1 MGSKPDTSAADT
13 ANQQAAQQAAEAR
26 QKEVERQARLDQG
39 KTAIENTFSGSPVM
53 GTKKQSFDWGS
64 FAAPSASTTAMPT
77 KDALGNWVRATPA
90 AANLPSGY
98 TAVQV
103 DDPNWHAAAPAG
115 ATAYAALPVAT
126 PAQTTAQA
134 AQGISSARR
143 GVVVPG
149 SLGGIPKGQTAAT
162 NNGKISG
169 FGTYGSMNGMQGGG
183 TNQGSGGGVGV
194 PLDIA
199 AAAGGGAAAQQGPGK
214 VWAVRGPDGQLH
226 YQGQN
231 FDYDTSYDTGQRT
244 GGFGE
249 DFYSGISR
257 KVMDLG
263 NVDITDQYNKAREN
277 LQYAL
282 ARQGLSSSSA
292 ANQGVADTEAAKAK
306 AQGDLSLQAQDAAT
320 QVRSQVDQEKQAA
333 LAQLYATEDP
343 SLSANTAL
351 GKATNIRADQP
362 AYSGLGDIFG
372 SVIQGFGNVYSAA
385 RNAGGG
391 YFAGNKSPSVRPAG
405 G

>member
-26 QKEVERQARLDQG
+26 QKEAERQAHLDQG

-53 GTKKQSFDWGS
+53 GTKSTAFDWGS
-64 FAAPSASTTAMPT
+64 FAPPAATAMAT
-77 KDALGNWVRATPA
+77 QDASGTWHKGVPA
-90 AANLPSGY
+90 ASGVPAGY
-98 TAVQV
+98 TAIQV
-103 DDPNWHAAAPAG
+103 DDPNWKPAGGAASQPLGSAVNAAGLTRRADYNPNAGMTPAAAAG
-115 ATAYAALPVAT
+115 A
-126 PAQTTAQA
+126 
-134 AQGISSARR
+134 G
-143 GVVVPG
+143 
-149 SLGGIPKGQTAAT
+149 
-162 NNGKISG
+162 GKISG
-169 FGTYGSMNGMQGGG
+169 FGTFGTMNGMLGGG
-183 TNQGSGGGVGV
+183 TNQGSGGGAGGT
-194 PLDIA
+194 PQIPATASGGASA
-199 AAAGGGAAAQQGPGK
+199 AAQGPGK
-214 VWAVRGPDGQLH
+214 VWAIRGPDGQLH
-226 YQGQN
+226 YQGQGFN
-231 FDYDTSYDTGQRT
+231 VDSQYDTGQRS
-244 GGFGE
+244 GGFGD
-249 DFYSGISR
+249 DFYSGISK

-306 AQGDLSLQAQDAAT
+306 AQGDLSLQATDAAN

>member
-26 QKEVERQARLDQG
+26 QKEAERQAHLDQG

-53 GTKKQSFDWGS
+53 GTKSTAFDWGS
-64 FAAPSASTTAMPT
+64 FAPPAATAMATQDASGKWT
-77 KDALGNWVRATPA
+77 KGVPA
-90 AANLPSGY
+90 ASGVPAGY
-98 TAVQV
+98 TAIQV
-103 DDPNWHAAAPAG
+103 DDPNWKPAGAAAAAPLGSAVNAAG
-115 ATAYAALPVAT
+115 LT
-126 PAQTTAQA
+126 QR
-134 AQGISSARR
+134 ARA
-143 GVVVPG
+143 VPG
-149 SLGGIPKGQTAAT
+149 SLGGKTTTGAAASGPNYGGTPQIPGQPYISAGT
-162 NNGKISG
+162 NNGRDETVMAG
-169 FGTYGSMNGMQGGG
+169 YGG
-183 TNQGSGGGVGV
+183 
-194 PLDIA
+194 
-199 AAAGGGAAAQQGPGK
+199 AAGGGSTAAQGPGK
-214 VWAVRGPDGQLH
+214 VWAIRGPDGQLH
-226 YQGQN
+226 YQGQGFN
-231 FDYDTSYDTGQRT
+231 VDSQYDTGQRS
-244 GGFGE
+244 GGFGD
-249 DFYSGISR
+249 DFYSGISK

-306 AQGDLSLQAQDAAT
+306 AQGDLSLQATDAANH
-320 QVRSQVDQEKQAA
+320 VRSQVDQEKQAA

-372 SVIQGFGNVYSAA
+372 SVIQGFGNVYNAA
-385 RNAGGG
+385 RSAGSG
-391 YFAGNKSPSVRPAG
+391 YFAGNKSPQARGAG